1 MILWKTG
8 VADAQNDCT
17 LYVPASKGT
26 KWEITTFTAKNKETG
41 KITYELLE
49 KKSMG
54 PNLTF
59 AIESRFIDTKGK
71 ESYAITYEA
80 HCRDGRFE
88 FDMASRIDG
97 NTMEAYKDM
106 EMTMDA
112 SDLEVPA
119 MRTPVGTILKDGT
132 LYMTISAG
140 PLSNIRMNVEITDR
154 KVLGKE
160 TMQTSAGSFPCL
172 ILSQRVKSKI
182 MMFNVEATS
191 KEWYAEGV
199 GMVRSESYDK
209 KGKLT
214 SYSVLTALTKM

>member
-1 MILWKTG
+1 
-8 VADAQNDCT
+8 
-17 LYVPASKGT
+17 
-26 KWEITTFTAKNKETG
+26 
-41 KITYELLE
+41 
-49 KKSMG
+49 
-54 PNLTF
+54 
-59 AIESRFIDTKGK
+59 
-71 ESYAITYEA
+71 
-80 HCRDGRFE
+80 
-88 FDMASRIDG
+88 
-97 NTMEAYKDM
+97 
-106 EMTMDA
+106 
-112 SDLEVPA
+112 
-119 MRTPVGTILKDGT
+119 
-132 LYMTISAG
+132 MTISAG